1 MKVNKIPL
9 CEFKLMSVLLATQH
23 LDTRSTSY
31 MKTEKQI
38 LKTSIDNT
46 ATTWSNLLYLG
57 VIRLLLTDNCSS

>member
-1 MKVNKIPL
+1 MKVNKKPP

-23 LDTRSTSY
+23 LDTRNTSY
-31 MKTEKQI
+31 MKTEKQV

-57 VIRLLLTDNCSS
+57 VIWLLLTDNCSS

>member
-46 ATTWSNLLYLG
+46 ATTCQTCYIWVSYG
-57 VIRLLLTDNCSS
+57 YF